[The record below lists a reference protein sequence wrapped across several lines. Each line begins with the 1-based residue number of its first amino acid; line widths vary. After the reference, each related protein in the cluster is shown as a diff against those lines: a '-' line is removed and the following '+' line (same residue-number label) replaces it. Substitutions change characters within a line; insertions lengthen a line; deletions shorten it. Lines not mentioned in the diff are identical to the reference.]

1 MEEVYDRQKSQE
13 ELQRSDAFLN
23 VFSKVVSGK
32 AGYRAVIEMK
42 PITTKCP
49 QCGTV
54 LDENM
59 VDTSPEWREFSEDG
73 EDRRRAGAPSTF
85 PSSWCSTP
93 TPASRTRCYSAPT
106 TPPSPPSG
114 GLPTSRPRPSA
125 MRCGPRSC
133 WRTPSECSTWTF
145 ERHWRL
151 EARGSLAG

>member
-54 LDENM
+54 LDEKQKFCH
-59 VDTSPEWREFSEDG
+59 E
-73 EDRRRAGAPSTF
+73 
-85 PSSWCSTP
+85 
-93 TPASRTRCYSAPT
+93 
-106 TPPSPPSG
+106 
-114 GLPTSRPRPSA
+114 
-125 MRCGPRSC
+125 CGIKN
-133 WRTPSECSTWTF
+133 
-145 ERHWRL
+145 
-151 EARGSLAG
+151 GSFKQ

>member
-54 LDENM
+54 LDEKQKFCH
-59 VDTSPEWREFSEDG
+59 E
-73 EDRRRAGAPSTF
+73 
-85 PSSWCSTP
+85 
-93 TPASRTRCYSAPT
+93 
-106 TPPSPPSG
+106 
-114 GLPTSRPRPSA
+114 
-125 MRCGPRSC
+125 CGIKNEHYKPDKK
-133 WRTPSECSTWTF
+133 
-145 ERHWRL
+145 
-151 EARGSLAG
+151 